1 MTAAHESRLSPI
13 RLRLAQWRAQF
24 PWGSGR
30 RRPDYWWLWSCAS
43 LAALAVVVANTA
55 ILLQFRQAAL
65 DDSRADAVTLSRV
78 YAEATD
84 RTFQSVDLFV
94 SALTDVLSPLAAKG
108 GDAFHEAVS
117 TRATGDLIIGKRG
130 GLPQLA
136 ALAVIDAKGNLLI
149 STGGQPGTPVNVADR
164 DYFTMMRDHPE
175 LDRYI
180 SSPAP
185 NRATG
190 ISSIFLAHRLRAADG
205 TFAGLV
211 VGAIRVDYLQDFYR
225 AAAHGDEDIV
235 ALWRNDGTLLLND
248 AAASDTGAAA
258 PSGGTF
264 SDLVAG
270 DPVARGQ
277 AQVVRA
283 PIGPDAAPT
292 IVASQPLHNYPLA
305 LTVAIPE
312 AAALVRWRKEAL
324 VIGIAA
330 VAGIVGIGLV
340 AALVRRHLIA
350 VSQVAAARKDVD
362 VEAYARVQLEQAVT
376 RAEEAVREHERAE
389 TALRE
394 SEQRFRDVAE
404 VGADTIWETGP
415 DHRFTFFSGGSTQEI
430 ESRIGV
436 RVSHIIGKTRWELA
450 AGDPKSDNVW
460 RAHKADLDAHRPF
473 RRFRYRIT
481 AATGAPVYYVVS
493 GKPNFDE
500 NGQFTGYRGTGTNE
514 TEIVEAHSRA
524 ERAEE
529 MLRDAVESI
538 SEGFV
543 IYDKDDRLALCN
555 EAFLNLYTN
564 RRDVLVPGNTFEEIL
579 RDGLNRGI
587 YADAIGHEE
596 EWFKERVESHLHP
609 PGPIEARHSSGRWLL
624 ICERPMRGGG
634 IAGLRIDITALK
646 AVQQRLRDNEERLNR
661 AQRQARLGS
670 DTRDLRTGQMVWSD
684 ETYRILGVTRENF
697 VPTTESLLACVHP
710 ADRKLILDARAE
722 SAAGKCP
729 APFEYRAIRPDGT
742 IRHIHRESELIY
754 DEHGLPV
761 MLAGTIRDITDL
773 RASQARQGELE
784 RQLQHSTKM
793 KALGT
798 LAGGIAHDL
807 NNSLVPILSLSKMI
821 AERMPADSDEREDLE
836 TITFASERARDL
848 LQQLLDF
855 SRNQM
860 TVKKG
865 VDLGA
870 VVHRSLQMIR
880 ATLPANVRLVEEIE
894 AVPALQ
900 GDGGQLERVVAN
912 LVTNSIQAIGEQPG
926 IVTVGVAPAAA
937 VDWPGEL
944 GPPGG
949 GAVVLSVGDTGCG
962 MDAATVERIFEPF
975 YTTKRVGEGTG
986 LGLSVVH
993 GIVTDHGGHIDV
1005 QSKRR
1010 RGTVFKIVL
1019 PLAGP
1024 QNEPIADL
1032 VQVALEPGELVENP
1046 V

>member
-1 MTAAHESRLSPI
+1 MTTAHDSRLSPL
-13 RLRLAQWRAQF
+13 RLCLAQWSARL
-24 PWGSGR
+24 PWGPEW
-30 RRPDYWWLWSCAS
+30 RRPDYWWLWACAT
-43 LAALAVVVANTA
+43 LAALAVVVANSM

-65 DDSRADAVTLSRV
+65 DDSQAEAATLSRV

-94 SALTDVLSPLAAKG
+94 SALTDVLTPLAAKG
-108 GDAFHEAVS
+108 GDALRGAVS
-117 TRATGDLIIGKRG
+117 TRAAGDLVTGKRG
-130 GLPQLA
+130 ALPQLA
-136 ALAVIDAKGNLLI
+136 ALEVIDAKGDLLI
-149 STGGQPGTPVNVADR
+149 ATGGRPGTPINVAGR

-175 LDRYI
+175 LYRYV

-190 ISSIFLAHRLRAADG
+190 TASVFLAHRLRAADG
-205 TFAGLV
+205 SFAGIV
-211 VGAIRVDYLQDFYR
+211 VGAIRVDYLKDFYR
-225 AAAHGDEDIV
+225 AAAQGEDGIV
-235 ALWRNDGTLLLND
+235 SLWRSDGTLLLND
-248 AAASDTGAAA
+248 APALDADA
-258 PSGGTF
+258 PSPTGSGPIA
-264 SDLVAG
+264 DLIADGRAHVI
-270 DPVARGQ
+270 
-277 AQVVRA
+277 RA
-283 PIGPDAAPT
+283 PIGPVAAPT
-292 IVASQPLHNYPLA
+292 IIASRPLHNYPLS

-312 AAALVRWRKEAL
+312 AAALARWRKEAL

-330 VAGIVGIGLV
+330 VAGIIGIGLV

-350 VSQVAAARKDVD
+350 VSQVAAARTEID
-362 VEAYARVQLEQAVT
+362 VEAYARVQLEQVVA
-376 RAEEAVREHERAE
+376 RAEEAVSEHERAE
-389 TALRE
+389 AALRE

-436 RVSHIIGKTRWELA
+436 QVSQIVGKTRWELA
-450 AGDPKSDNVW
+450 GADPEADEVW

-481 AATGAPVYYVVS
+481 TASGGHAYYVVS
-493 GKPNFDE
+493 GKPNFDHS
-500 NGQFTGYRGTGTNE
+500 GRFTGYRGTGTNE
-514 TEIVEAHSRA
+514 TEIIDARSRA

-555 EAFLNLYTN
+555 EAFLNLYAN
-564 RRDVLVPGNTFEEIL
+564 RRDVLVPGKTFEEIL
-579 RDGLNRGI
+579 RDGLARGI
-587 YADAIGHEE
+587 YADAIGCEE
-596 EWFKERVESHLHP
+596 EWLKQRMESHLHP

-646 AVQQRLRDNEERLNR
+646 AVQQQLRENEERLNR
-661 AQRQARLGS
+661 AQRQARMGS
-670 DTRDLRTGQMVWSD
+670 DTLDLRTGQMVWSD
-684 ETYRILGVTRENF
+684 ETYRILGVTRANF

-710 ADRKLILDARAE
+710 DDRKTILDAGAE
-722 SAAGKCP
+722 AARGRCP

-742 IRHIHRESELIY
+742 VRHIHRESELIR
-754 DEHGLPV
+754 DEHGAPIMV
-761 MLAGTIRDITDL
+761 AGTIRDITDL
-773 RASQARQGELE
+773 RASQARQRELE

-807 NNSLVPILSLSKMI
+807 NNTLVPILSLSKMI
-821 AERMPADSDEREDLE
+821 AERMPADSDDREDLA

-855 SRNQM
+855 SRNQV
-860 TVKKG
+860 TVKEG

-870 VVHRSLQMIR
+870 VAHRALQMIR
-880 ATLPANVRLVEEIE
+880 ATLPANIRLVEEIE
-894 AVPALQ
+894 AVPPLQ

-912 LVTNSIQAIGEQPG
+912 LVTNSIQAIAKQPG
-926 IVTVGVAPAAA
+926 IVTVAVAPAAA
-937 VDWPGEL
+937 ADWPDAL

-949 GAVVLSVGDTGCG
+949 DAVILTVSDTGCG
-962 MDAATVERIFEPF
+962 MDEATVERIFEPF

-1010 RGTVFKIVL
+1010 KGTTFKIVL
-1019 PLAGP
+1019 PLAGVES
-1024 QNEPIADL
+1024 EPIADL
-1032 VQVALEPGELVENP
+1032 VQVARQPDELAETSV
-1046 V
+1046 